1 MPRKKT
7 VKSANS
13 RTSTKSTSQQTIKSK
28 GRTKAGSVKVKA
40 RVIDPDKP
48 TEAMSG
54 RMLKRYIK
62 KHGGQLNRELGKY
75 RERPSEWQHVD
86 KRYRETIKRVQ
97 EAGTGKNIGKPKVI
111 YGYGRMKKPELLLLA
126 RRIQEAERFSLE
138 ESPEEQD
145 KKFQDSYKKFVDN
158 HVPEA
163 KKDKVTPSVY
173 REMVDT
179 FGASVDFMKDFG
191 YEDYIQLVTDKI
203 VEGYTARDVIK
214 TAREIME
221 DIESGHFVNKDG
233 TNPSTVDALD
243 ELTRRLGG

>member
-1 MPRKKT
+1 MPKKKT
-7 VKSANS
+7 AGSVKS
-13 RTSTKSTSQQTIKSK
+13 RTSTKSTSRQTTKSK
-28 GRTKAGSVKVKA
+28 GRIKAGSVKVKA

-62 KHGGQLNRELGKY
+62 KHGGQLNRELRKY
-75 RERPSEWQHVD
+75 RENLPEWEHVD
-86 KRYRETIKRVQ
+86 KRYKETIKKVQ

-138 ESPEEQD
+138 ESPDEQD

-158 HVPEA
+158 HVSEA
-163 KKDKVTPSVY
+163 DKEKVTPAVY
-173 REMVDT
+173 KEMVDT
-179 FGASVDFMKDFG
+179 FGASADFMKDFG

-203 VEGYTARDVIK
+203 VKGYTARDVIR

-221 DIESGHFVNKDG
+221 DIESGHLVKEDG
-233 TNPSTVDALD
+233 TDMSTVDALD